1 MNDNRID
8 VWFLSIKTA
17 GRLPEEVRKP
27 MKTMKYSL
35 PIVPETGNS
44 RKLKFDGE
52 LLGSSDR
59 PLDGTA
65 RYKTS
70 VEIYRTSDGLY
81 LTYVAYRDKDG
92 NIGQADC
99 IRTESLDFKAVRSS
113 LRQASIYPG
122 KIFAQALYKSFRSLE
137 KSH

>member
-1 MNDNRID
+1 M
-8 VWFLSIKTA
+8 
-17 GRLPEEVRKP
+17 RLKVRET

-35 PIVPETGNS
+35 PIVPETGSS
-44 RKLKFDGE
+44 RMLKFDGE

-59 PLDGTA
+59 PVDGTA

-70 VEIYRTSDGLY
+70 VEIYSTDNGVY

-92 NIGQADC
+92 NIGQANC
-99 IRTESLDFKAVRSS
+99 VETESLDFKEVRSS
-113 LRQASIYPG
+113 LRRASIYPG
-122 KIFAQALYKSFRSLE
+122 KIFARAIYESFRSLE

>member
-1 MNDNRID
+1 
-8 VWFLSIKTA
+8 
-17 GRLPEEVRKP
+17 

-35 PIVPETGNS
+35 PIVPESGSS

-70 VEIYRTSDGLY
+70 VEIYRKDDGEY

-92 NIGQADC
+92 NISQADC
-99 IRTESLDFKAVRSS
+99 VRTESLGLKAVRSS
-113 LRQASIYPG
+113 LRGASIYPG
-122 KIFAQALYKSFRSLE
+122 KLFARAIYESFRALE
-137 KSH
+137 KSR